1 MHRAWT
7 AVIGGPRP
15 PAVCIGGSTAAAAE
29 REEFERVWQCAS
41 PGVQALAELVAE
53 AVSQL

>member
-15 PAVCIGGSTAAAAE
+15 PAVCIGGSTAATAE
-29 REEFERVWQCAS
+29 REGFERVWQCAS
-41 PGVQALAELVAE
+41 PSVQALAELVAE